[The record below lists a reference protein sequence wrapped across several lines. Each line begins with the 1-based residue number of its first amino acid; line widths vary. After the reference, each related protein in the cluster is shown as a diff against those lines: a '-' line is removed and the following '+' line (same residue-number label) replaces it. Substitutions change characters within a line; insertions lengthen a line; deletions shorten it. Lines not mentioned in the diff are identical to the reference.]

1 MLSISKQQTHIP
13 YYFRSRLRPGHRSVF
28 ASQLTRTIP
37 PQTLLQNQLDLDIAS
52 HDLPTAHL
60 RELREDLE
68 INNIL
73 GRMVT
78 FDIASRTWVDWD
90 RYVFLCLQISV
101 HY

>member
-60 RELREDLE
+60 RELCEDLE

-78 FDIASRTWVDWD
+78 FDIASRT
-90 RYVFLCLQISV
+90 
-101 HY
+101 